1 MDEIRRKI
9 KQILKENFDVDADYH
24 QRLFHHLDSVNY
36 YRYVILIENNFKINV
51 DKGITFIN
59 INDTADYIYK
69 KLNDN

>member
-1 MDEIRRKI
+1 MDEIKQKI
-9 KQILKENFDVDADYH
+9 KQILKENFDTDADDD
-24 QRLFHHLDSVNY
+24 QRLFHHLDSINY